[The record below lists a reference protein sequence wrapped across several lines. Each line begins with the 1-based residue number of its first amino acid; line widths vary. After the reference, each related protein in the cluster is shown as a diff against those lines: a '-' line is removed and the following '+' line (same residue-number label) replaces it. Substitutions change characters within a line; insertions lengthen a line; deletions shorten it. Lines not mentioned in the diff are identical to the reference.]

1 MTHLARCSLHVFGSQ
16 YTAAMMSA
24 ITMEAFEE
32 LDVLQLKE
40 YLAGK
45 KNSSKTL
52 ECLASQM
59 VSGLSLTL
67 LSDEDMKE
75 VIPMLGDR
83 VIVRNIIRNL
93 KQVSI

>member
-1 MTHLARCSLHVFGSQ
+1 MFT
-16 YTAAMMSA
+16 
-24 ITMEAFEE
+24 E

-45 KNSSKTL
+45 KISSKAL

-67 LSDEDMKE
+67 LSNEDMKE

-83 VIVRNIIRNL
+83 VIVRNIIQNL
-93 KQVSI
+93 KQVSILL